1 MTISGTT
8 STREH
13 ALAPGSPIGGLVDE
27 LLAYY
32 IDWRHDAA
40 TVRDA
45 YSEWSAESGAQAR
58 LRFAAYMAA
67 LDQEQASAERY
78 ALLLNKVERA
88 VEGETFPPPHPA
100 AAGTGDVAICR
111 TAHNWSVYRVP
122 FCGLSVALKL
132 NINL

>member
-1 MTISGTT
+1 MRISGTT

-13 ALAPGSPIGGLVDE
+13 ELAPGSAIDGLVDE

-45 YSEWSAESGAQAR
+45 YGEWSAESGAQAG
-58 LRFAAYMAA
+58 LRFAVYMAA

-78 ALLLNKVERA
+78 ALLLKKVERA
-88 VEGETFPPPHPA
+88 VEGETFPSHPPA
-100 AAGTGDVAICR
+100 AGGSGSSDLPSAA
-111 TAHNWSVYRVP
+111 
-122 FCGLSVALKL
+122 
-132 NINL
+132 